1 MTIHDASRPGSSPP
15 GARQKAPASRK
26 AAAGPAGLSGA
37 ALRKAVVA
45 RALAEGFDV
54 ARVAP
59 AAALPETGARLL
71 DWLDAG
77 YHGDMEWMRDGAERR
92 ASPQAMWPEAR
103 SALVLGLNYG
113 PDHNPLDHLAA
124 RDRGLISVYAQGR
137 DYHEVIKGRLKQ
149 VAGFLASRG
158 GADVKVFVDTA
169 PLMEKPLAALA
180 GVGWQGKH
188 SVLVSRSLGNWL
200 FLGVILTTAELPP
213 DPPGRPSCGSCRACL
228 DICPTSAFP
237 APYQLD
243 SRRCISYLTIEHAGP
258 VPHAF
263 RKAIGNR
270 IFGCDDC
277 LAVCPWNKF
286 AQAGRDAK
294 LAARAE
300 NDRPALAGLLSLDDA
315 AFRTRFA
322 GTPVRRAGRDRFL
335 RNVLIA
341 TGNSGDRG
349 LAEPAARLL
358 DDASALVRGAAVWAL
373 GQLLDATSLG
383 KLRRQRVAETDPDV
397 LAEWELAAGLPTQTS
412 EAEQA

>member
-1 MTIHDASRPGSSPP
+1 MRDASPPDSRRQRSAGHGKTARPETLK
-15 GARQKAPASRK
+15 GAALK
-26 AAAGPAGLSGA
+26 GA
-37 ALRKAVVA
+37 ALREAVVA
-45 RALAEGFDV
+45 RARAEGFDV

-59 AAALPETGARLL
+59 AAALPETGARLMA
-71 DWLDAG
+71 WLDAG
-77 YHGDMEWMRDGAERR
+77 YHGDMEWMREGAERR

-137 DYHEVIKGRLKQ
+137 DYHEIIKGRLKQ

-188 SVLVSRSLGNWL
+188 SVLVSRTLGNWL

-213 DPPGRPSCGSCRACL
+213 DPPGQPSCGSCRACL
-228 DICPTSAFP
+228 DVCPTQAFP

-286 AQAGRDAK
+286 ARVGHDAK

-300 NDRPALAGLLSLDDA
+300 NDRPALAELLTLDDA
-315 AFRTRFA
+315 TFRSRFA
-322 GTPVRRAGRDRFL
+322 GTPVKRTGRDRFL

-341 TGNSGDRG
+341 TGNSGDAR

-358 DDASALVRGAAVWAL
+358 DDPSALVRGATVWAL
-373 GQLLDATSLG
+373 GQLLDADSLG
-383 KLRRQRVAETDPDV
+383 KLRRQHAAERDPEV
-397 LAEWELAAGLPTQTS
+397 LAEWEAAAGFPAQIS
-412 EAEQA
+412 EPEQA

>member
-1 MTIHDASRPGSSPP
+1 MHDASRPD
-15 GARQKAPASRK
+15 ARQQTPASHK
-26 AAAGPAGLSGA
+26 AAAGNTPAAVLSGA
-37 ALRKAVVA
+37 ALREAVVA

-54 ARVAP
+54 AGVAP
-59 AAALPETGARLL
+59 AAALPETGARLMA
-71 DWLDAG
+71 WLDAG
-77 YHGDMEWMRDGAERR
+77 YHGDMDWMRAGAERR
-92 ASPQAMWPEAR
+92 ISPQAMWPEAH

-113 PDHNPLDHLAA
+113 PEHNPLDGLAD

-137 DYHEVIKGRLKQ
+137 DYHEIIKGRLKQ
-149 VAGFLASRG
+149 VAGFLASRA

-228 DICPTSAFP
+228 DVCPTDAFP

-286 AQAGRDAK
+286 ARASRDAK
-294 LAARAE
+294 LAARQE
-300 NDRPALAGLLSLDDA
+300 NDRPALAELLALDDA
-315 AFRTRFA
+315 TFRSRFA
-322 GTPVRRAGRDRFL
+322 GTPVKRTGRDRFL

-341 TGNSGDRG
+341 TGNSGDAR

-358 DDASALVRGAAVWAL
+358 DDPSALVRGAAVWAL
-373 GQLLDATSLG
+373 GQLLDAGSLG
-383 KLRRQRVAETDPDV
+383 KLRRQHAAETEQDV
-397 LAEWELAAGLPTQTS
+397 LAEWEAAADLPARIS
-412 EAEQA
+412 EPEQA